1 MLSVIKTQK
10 IWFSISSFLVAGSF
24 VAIFAFGLPYGI
36 DFTGGSLI
44 EFQVESGEFTKD
56 TIKKVYQDN
65 SFDPPVI
72 QSTGETGI
80 IVRMEPVD
88 EEKHQSILG
97 ALVTTAEENGAI
109 IKEVRFES
117 IGPSIGEELAKK
129 SIKAL
134 IGVLLAIVLY
144 ISWVFRKV
152 SKPVASW
159 KYGVIALITLFHDVI
174 IVVGF
179 FALAGYF
186 FDWQI
191 NTPFIAALLTV
202 LGYSV
207 NDTIIIFDRVR
218 ENIRKA
224 SNTYEETIDVSVK
237 QSITRSV
244 NTSITT
250 LIVLFSIF
258 FFGGE
263 SIKSFVLA
271 LIIGIVS
278 GTYSSIFLAS
288 PLLGA
293 WFKYQNR

>member
-10 IWFSISSFLVAGSF
+10 IWFSLSGLLVAGSL
-24 VAIFAFGLPYGI
+24 IMILAFGLPYGI
-36 DFTGGSLI
+36 DFTGGSLL
-44 EFQVESGEFTKD
+44 ELHVESGEFTKEM
-56 TIKKVYQDN
+56 IEAVYLEN
-65 SFDPPVI
+65 SLDAPVI
-72 QSTGETGI
+72 QSTGENGI
-80 IVRMEPVD
+80 ILRMETLD
-88 EEKHQSILG
+88 EDQHQSIVS
-97 ALVTTAEENGAI
+97 ALKGTAEANSAVVTE
-109 IKEVRFES
+109 ERFES
-117 IGPSIGEELAKK
+117 IGPSIGEELAIK
-129 SIKAL
+129 SLKAL
-134 IGVLLAIVLY
+134 IGVLIAIVLY

-179 FALAGYF
+179 FALAGYL

-224 SNTYEETIDVSVK
+224 SSTYEETIDMSVK

-250 LIVLFSIF
+250 LIVLLAIF
-258 FFGGE
+258 IFGGE

-271 LIIGIVS
+271 LIIGIIS